1 MSLGAETHL
10 ATAGSP
16 PLHTSIDA
24 EPPHR
29 PPDPVVMHSRSPARV
44 TVIGAR
50 RLAALMGMVT
60 AAHGAIAG
68 EPPRSDL
75 RPAGEV
81 AAAAA
86 DSPVAG
92 VTVAHVPP
100 LLRGHIQLPPEVGLV
115 VRSVTAG
122 SPAERA
128 GLLVHD
134 VLVSLDG
141 RPLKLPED
149 LPALVAA
156 AGPEAA
162 LVLDIRRAGQRRA
175 VALAPSAPSDGETVP
190 PQPGA
195 PAPLASPPPGAA
207 PIRADQPPAGALTA
221 PQAPPFT
228 PPPGARR
235 LGPDVVLLEDR
246 DCWLKVYRAADLCL
260 MARDARGWLVFNGP
274 IATPQ
279 QRSLIPRQ
287 MRQRVTQLE
296 MMLDAVAVAPPPATT
311 VPAAPPPSAANLPKG
326 PAAPPASA
334 PPPPAAE
341 PVTEIGRLDID
352 PIEIR

>member
-1 MSLGAETHL
+1 
-10 ATAGSP
+10 
-16 PLHTSIDA
+16 
-24 EPPHR
+24 
-29 PPDPVVMHSRSPARV
+29 MHSRSPARV
-44 TVIGAR
+44 TLSVAR

-60 AAHGAIAG
+60 AAQGAIGG

-86 DSPVAG
+86 DSPAAG
-92 VTVAHVPP
+92 VTVAPVPP

-149 LPALVAA
+149 LAVLVAA

-162 LVLDIRRAGQRRA
+162 LVLDIRRAGQRRT
-175 VALAPSAPSDGETVP
+175 VALAPSAPSDGESMP

-195 PAPLASPPPGAA
+195 PAPLAAPPPGAA
-207 PIRADQPPAGALTA
+207 PIRADQPPAGALAA

-235 LGPDVVLLEDR
+235 LGPDVVLLEER
-246 DCWLKVYRAADLCL
+246 DCWLKVYRAADICL

-296 MMLDAVAVAPPPATT
+296 MMLDAVAVAPPPAAT
-311 VPAAPPPSAANLPKG
+311 VSAPPPPSAASLPSGPAAPPPSA
-326 PAAPPASA
+326 
-334 PPPPAAE
+334 PPPQPAAAE
-341 PVTEIGRLDID
+341 PITEIGRLDVD